1 MYETKQETAGLRGG
15 FRQPKP
21 PQRIECVPASVLYE
35 GQRSHA
41 SLREE
46 GARARRQTRTG
57 GVKTF
62 DRNDADILAG
72 KPLVIRWFCYLLF
85 GLTFSG
91 VLPCLVC
98 GLIFWFFDTF
108 ECWWLEIPLF
118 IGVIWWIWKLVER
131 DLQ

>member
-1 MYETKQETAGLRGG
+1 MYETKQETACLRGG

-72 KPLVIRWFCYLLF
+72 KPLVIRWFVYLF
-85 GLTFSG
+85 GALCMCG
-91 VLPCLVC
+91 IVPMAVAE
-98 GLIFWFFDTF
+98 GLIWFCDAFS
-108 ECWWLEIPLF
+108 CWWLVLVLF
-118 IGVIWWIWKLVER
+118 GAEVWLICRWLGR